1 MGWVFQFA
9 MSVICA
15 PIFPFFTKFPNPKSL
30 PPSYPICS
38 ISRLLLVP
46 HRRAW
51 ISNIPLDLLS
61 TLGGGLYL
69 AALVLYSN
77 PWDSQWTPCAGVRC
91 LQVTNQT
98 YIDIMTWVKIVR
110 NVTIPLYQTY
120 TSYKQPSLKS
130 YGCKKYFSSKLT
142 MRVKI
147 RSQNLNLSSALVWRE
162 SPGAEAN
169 EAAPNFSW

>member
-9 MSVICA
+9 MSVTCVT
-15 PIFPFFTKFPNPKSL
+15 IFLFFQVPKSQEFSTFKSNL
-30 PPSYPICS
+30 LNFKTSPDPSSPGLNIKYPTWPS
-38 ISRLLLVP
+38 LHP
-46 HRRAW
+46 WRRALLGC
-51 ISNIPLDLLS
+51 SSAPL
-61 TLGGGLYL
+61 
-69 AALVLYSN
+69 N
-77 PWDSQWTPCAGVRC
+77 PRDFQWTPCAGVLC

-98 YIDIMTWVKIVR
+98 YLDIMKWVNIVR

-142 MRVKI
+142 LRVKI